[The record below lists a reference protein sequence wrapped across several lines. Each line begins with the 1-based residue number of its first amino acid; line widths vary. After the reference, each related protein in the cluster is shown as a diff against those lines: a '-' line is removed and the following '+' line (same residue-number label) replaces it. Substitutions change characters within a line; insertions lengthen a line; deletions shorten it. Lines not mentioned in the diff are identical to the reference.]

1 MPKALRV
8 LVLGSGFAGQGH
20 AEAFRNA
27 GVEIIGMVSRTLS
40 VTQQVAK
47 EIGAARE
54 TVCRWRKNNPAFIA
68 VLNQRRMAIWHASKD
83 RMRRNIA
90 LALDVLETALKAGDV
105 RVALEFVKRVDKD
118 VPPIGPETIEGVLD
132 EMARDQAFQGYRSSG
147 HAQTVEALRYD
158 MGFGCR

>member
-1 MPKALRV
+1 MDCNDKLTEDHAASHLTDKQRLAV
-8 LVLGSGFAGQGH
+8 DCIVQGL
-20 AEAFRNA
+20 
-27 GVEIIGMVSRTLS
+27 TD
-40 VTQQVAK
+40 QQVAK

-68 VLNQRRMAIWHASKD
+68 VLNQRRMALWHASRD

-118 VPPIGPETIEGVLD
+118 VPPIGPETIEGVID

-147 HAQTVEALRYD
+147 HAQTVEALRYE
-158 MGFGCR
+158 MGFGSG

>member
-1 MPKALRV
+1 MNCNDQITEDHAASHLTDKQRLAV
-8 LVLGSGFAGQGH
+8 DCIVQGLTDH
-20 AEAFRNA
+20 
-27 GVEIIGMVSRTLS
+27 
-40 VTQQVAK
+40 QVAK

-68 VLNQRRMAIWHASKD
+68 VLNQRRMALWHASKD

-105 RVALEFVKRVDKD
+105 RVALEFVKRADKD
-118 VPPIGPETIEGVLD
+118 VPPIGPETIEGVID

-147 HAQTVEALRYD
+147 HAHTVEALRYE
-158 MGFGCR
+158 MGFGSR

>member
-1 MPKALRV
+1 MDCNDKLTEDHAASHLTDKQRLAV
-8 LVLGSGFAGQGH
+8 DCIVQGLTDH
-20 AEAFRNA
+20 
-27 GVEIIGMVSRTLS
+27 
-40 VTQQVAK
+40 QVAK

-68 VLNQRRMAIWHASKD
+68 VLNQRRMALWHASKD

-118 VPPIGPETIEGVLD
+118 VPPIGPETIEGVID

-147 HAQTVEALRYD
+147 HAQTVEALRYE
-158 MGFGCR
+158 MGFGSG